1 MIHGHFVTV
10 QRQCYGPTYQLTGV
24 GSTDSIGAFPISRC
38 SRDKLVVPK

>member
-24 GSTDSIGAFPISRC
+24 GSTDLQYGLNWSISHFT
-38 SRDKLVVPK
+38 LQ